1 MSEFINSF
9 LKLLGR
15 KNSSYV
21 KDATDFLYKV
31 SKIQNSPEIEKSK
44 PILDSMDVQLLH
56 PNLNHKECTEA
67 CKTLLDKRNN
77 WAIPTNWLTKLIQ
90 LIFKRNTMIFNGHY
104 FHQIKGTAIG
114 TPKAV
119 SYVNIFLSVFESNML
134 LEYQNKYTCKW
145 TSWLRFIHVFFYL
158 DRGWEI
164 SETFP

>member
-56 PNLNHKECTEA
+56 PNINHKECTEA

-77 WAIPTNWLTKLIQ
+77 
-90 LIFKRNTMIFNGHY
+90 
-104 FHQIKGTAIG
+104 
-114 TPKAV
+114 
-119 SYVNIFLSVFESNML
+119 
-134 LEYQNKYTCKW
+134 
-145 TSWLRFIHVFFYL
+145 
-158 DRGWEI
+158 
-164 SETFP
+164 